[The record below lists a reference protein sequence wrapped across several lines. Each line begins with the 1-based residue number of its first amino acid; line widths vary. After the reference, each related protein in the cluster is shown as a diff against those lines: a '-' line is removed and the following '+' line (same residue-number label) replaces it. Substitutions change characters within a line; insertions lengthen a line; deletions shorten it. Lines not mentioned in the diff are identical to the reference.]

1 MFNRIGL
8 AALVAGV
15 SLAAGPVGAAEKD
28 LRIVAVDVEGGTATL
43 FVTPQGRSLLVDT
56 GWPAGMGGARPAPGA
71 APAPSRSSAEKI
83 VSAAKALGV
92 SRIDYLLLT
101 HYHIDHLGG
110 LPDLLA
116 LMPVDAFVDHGPNR
130 EPLREGATPQQ
141 AASAPASLYPKYEAA
156 IAGKKHVVMAPGDTL
171 KIDDLVLTAVDSD
184 RNVIARLLPGA
195 GKPNPACAG
204 LEEKTADGG
213 EENPRSLGFVA
224 SFGRGRVAMLGDT
237 TWNVEL
243 KLSCPRTR
251 VGPVDLLLTSHHGSA
266 LSNSPALIHDLAPTV
281 AVTSNGA
288 TKGGDAE
295 PFDALKAAPTLK
307 DVWQLH
313 FATRSPEKNPPADQI
328 ANLAEGPDLNHP
340 LLMRVAKSGA
350 VTVSNPRSGLSK
362 TYPKKR

>member
-1 MFNRIGL
+1 MFNRTAL
-8 AALVAGV
+8 AGFV
-15 SLAAGPVGAAEKD
+15 VGAALLAGQAQAAGGD

-43 FVTPQGRSLLVDT
+43 FVTPQGHSLLVDT

-71 APAPSRSSAEKI
+71 PPVPSRSSAEKI
-83 VSAAKALGV
+83 VSAAKAFGV
-92 SRIDYLLLT
+92 SRIDYLLFT

-110 LPDLLA
+110 LPDLMT

-130 EPLREGATPQQ
+130 EVLRDGATPQQ
-141 AASAPASLYPKYEAA
+141 AASAPATLYPKYEAA
-156 IAGKKHVVMAPGDTL
+156 IAGKKHLVLKPGGVL
-171 KIDDLVLTAVDSD
+171 RIDDLTLTVVDGD
-184 RNVIARLLPGA
+184 REVIAKPLPGA

-204 LEEKTADGG
+204 LAERAADGG

-224 SFGRGRVAMLGDT
+224 AFGKARVAMLGDT

-243 KLSCPRTR
+243 KLSCPVTR
-251 VGPVDLLLTSHHGSA
+251 VGPVDLLLTSHHGSV
-266 LSNSPALIHDLAPTV
+266 LSNSPALLHDLSPTV

-295 PFDALKAAPTLK
+295 PFDTLRATATLQ

-313 FATRSPEKNPPADQI
+313 FATRNPEKNPPPERI
-328 ANLAEGPDLNHP
+328 ANLADGPDASHAI
-340 LLMRVAKSGA
+340 LMTVAKTGA
-350 VTVSNPRSGLSK
+350 VTVTNQRNGVSK